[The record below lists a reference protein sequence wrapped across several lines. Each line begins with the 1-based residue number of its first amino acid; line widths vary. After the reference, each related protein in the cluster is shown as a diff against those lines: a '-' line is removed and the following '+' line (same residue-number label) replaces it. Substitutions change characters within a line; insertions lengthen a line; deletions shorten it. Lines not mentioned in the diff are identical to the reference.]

1 MNCTKKNIPEPIPLK
16 IQFLRSGPAALTPLG
31 NARMAREEFADP
43 TSYFRCLLEQTP
55 GDIPALLRL
64 GMCYFKTGD
73 SEANHAA
80 YAQVLGVE
88 PGYKLALE
96 NLEFLSREAV
106 PAAVGSGAS

>member
-1 MNCTKKNIPEPIPLK
+1 
-16 IQFLRSGPAALTPLG
+16 
-31 NARMAREEFADP
+31 
-43 TSYFRCLLEQTP
+43 
-55 GDIPALLRL
+55 
-64 GMCYFKTGD
+64 MCYFKTGD